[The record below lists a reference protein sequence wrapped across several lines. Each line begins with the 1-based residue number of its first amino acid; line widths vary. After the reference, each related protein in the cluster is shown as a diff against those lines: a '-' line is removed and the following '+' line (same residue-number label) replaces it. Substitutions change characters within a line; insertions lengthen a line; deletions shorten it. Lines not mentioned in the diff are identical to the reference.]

1 MDSNTAIKTTVD
13 CPFWGDFPDDSNW
26 YRQKQGYKEGL

>member
-1 MDSNTAIKTTVD
+1 MDGNTAIKTTVD

-26 YRQKQGYKEGL
+26 CRQKQGYKEGL